1 MQLLRANLT
10 FAILFGFN
18 VLVMVSCGTKREK
31 IQPRVTAITE
41 SVYTSVTIQ
50 PDSLYQA
57 YASVS
62 GILDKNLKEEG
73 DTVQK
78 GMAIAQI
85 INTVPKLNTEN
96 ARLNLELAKKN
107 YLGNDAVLKGL
118 LERIEAAELQLY
130 NDSLNFNRQRNLWE
144 QNIGSQS
151 QYDNKKL
158 AYELSG
164 NNVRTLRTSYDQ
176 TRNDLETKYKQ
187 AMNSYKNSANTTRD
201 FAIES
206 KINGTVYALYKNPGE
221 IINTMEPVASVGS
234 SKVFVVEM
242 LVDEVDIVKIQLGQK
257 ALITLDAYPA
267 VVFETWINKIYPKK
281 DDRSQT
287 FKIEAAFVT
296 PPDKLYPGLSGEGN
310 IIIQQK
316 EDALVIPKEYLI
328 GNNTVETENGEIEIT
343 IGLQN
348 LQDVEVL
355 SGINSSTYLLKPK
368 E

>member
-1 MQLLRANLT
+1 MQLLRMNLAYK
-10 FAILFGFN
+10 FLFGFSM
-18 VLVMVSCGTKREK
+18 LIMLGCGTKRER
-31 IQPRVTAITE
+31 IQPMVKPITE

-57 YASVS
+57 YAAVI
-62 GILDKNLKEEG
+62 GILDKNLLEEG
-73 DTVQK
+73 DTVQR

-107 YLGNDAVLKGL
+107 FLGNDAVLKGIR
-118 LERIEAAELQLY
+118 ERIEAAELQLY
-130 NDSLNFNRQRNLWE
+130 NDSLNFKRQRNLWE
-144 QNIGSQS
+144 QNIGSQT

-164 NNVRTLRTSYDQ
+164 NNVKALSTSYEQ

-187 AMNSYKNSANTTRD
+187 ALNSYKNAAKNTRD
-201 FAIES
+201 FVIES
-206 KINGTVYALYKNPGE
+206 KINGTIYALYKNPGE
-221 IINTMEPVASVGS
+221 IINTTEPVASVGS
-234 SKVFVVEM
+234 SDVFVVEM
-242 LVDEVDIVKIQLGQK
+242 LVDEVDIVKIQHGQK

-267 VVFETWINKIYPKK
+267 VVFETRIHKIYPKK

-287 FKIEAAFVT
+287 FKIEATFIT
-296 PPDKLYPGLSGEGN
+296 PPEKLYPGLSGEGN

-328 GNNTVETENGEIEIT
+328 GSNTVETESGLIEIT
-343 IGLQN
+343 TGLQN
-348 LQDVEVL
+348 LQFVEIL
-355 SGINSSTYLLKPK
+355 SGINRTTYLLKPA

>member
-1 MQLLRANLT
+1 MQLLRAYLSY
-10 FAILFGFN
+10 ILLLGIN
-18 VLVMVSCGTKREK
+18 ILVLVGCGSKRER
-31 IQPRVTAITE
+31 IQPMVKAITE

-50 PDSLYQA
+50 PDSLYEA
-57 YASVS
+57 YASVN
-62 GILDKNLKEEG
+62 GILDKNLLDEG

-78 GMAIAQI
+78 GMALAQI

-107 YLGNDAVLKGL
+107 YLGNDAVLKGIR
-118 LERIEAAELQLY
+118 ERIEAAELQLY
-130 NDSLNFNRQRNLWE
+130 NDSLNYNRQRNLWE
-144 QNIGSQS
+144 QNIGSQT

-158 AYELSG
+158 AYELSS
-164 NNVRTLRTSYDQ
+164 NNVTALRTSYDQ

-187 AMNSYKNSANTTRD
+187 AVNSYKNSANTTRD

-234 SKVFVVEM
+234 SDVFIVEM

-267 VVFETWINKIYPKK
+267 EVFETRINKIYPKK

-287 FKIEAAFVT
+287 FKIEAIFVT

-316 EDALVIPKEYLI
+316 EDALVIPKEYLTG
-328 GNNTVETENGEIEIT
+328 GNMVETEDGEVEIT

-348 LQDVEVL
+348 LQFAEVL
-355 SGINSSTYLLKPK
+355 SGINSSTYLLKP
-368 E
+368 EE

>member
-1 MQLLRANLT
+1 MQPLRAYLSFT
-10 FAILFGFN
+10 ILFGLS
-18 VLVMVSCGTKREK
+18 VLILVSCGTKREK
-31 IQPRVTAITE
+31 IQPKITAITE

-62 GILDKNLKEEG
+62 GILDKNLLEEG
-73 DTVQK
+73 DAVQK

-85 INTVPKLNTEN
+85 INTVPKLNAEN

-118 LERIEAAELQLY
+118 QERIEAAKLQLY

-144 QNIGSQS
+144 QNIGSQT

-158 AYELSG
+158 AYELSS
-164 NNVRTLRTSYDQ
+164 NNVKSLRTSYDQ
-176 TRNDLETKYKQ
+176 TRNDLETKYRQ

-234 SKVFVVEM
+234 SNVFVVEM
-242 LVDEVDIVKIQLGQK
+242 LVDEVDIVKIELGQK

-267 VVFETWINKIYPKK
+267 EVFETRINKIYPKK

-287 FKIEAAFVT
+287 FKIEATFVT
-296 PPDKLYPGLSGEGN
+296 PPNKLYPGLSGEGN

-316 EDALVIPKEYLI
+316 EDALVIPKAYLI
-328 GNNTVETENGEIEIT
+328 GNNKVETENGEVEIT
-343 IGLQN
+343 LGLQN
-348 LQDVEVL
+348 FQYAEVL
-355 SGINSSTYLLKPK
+355 SGINNTTYLLKPK

>member
-1 MQLLRANLT
+1 MQLLRAYLSFT
-10 FAILFGFN
+10 ILFGLS
-18 VLVMVSCGTKREK
+18 VLILVSCGTKREK
-31 IQPRVTAITE
+31 IQPKITAITE

-62 GILDKNLKEEG
+62 GILDKNLLEEG
-73 DTVQK
+73 DAVQK

-107 YLGNDAVLKGL
+107 YLGKDAVLKGL
-118 LERIEAAELQLY
+118 RERIEAAELQLY

-144 QNIGSQS
+144 QNIGSQT

-158 AYELSG
+158 AYELSST
-164 NNVRTLRTSYDQ
+164 NVKSLLTSYDQ

-221 IINTMEPVASVGS
+221 IINTMEPIASVGS
-234 SKVFVVEM
+234 SNVFVIEM
-242 LVDEVDIVKIQLGQK
+242 LVDEVDIVKIELGQK

-267 VVFETWINKIYPKK
+267 EVFETRINKIYPKK

-287 FKIEAAFVT
+287 FKIEATFVT
-296 PPDKLYPGLSGEGN
+296 PPNKLYPGLSGEGN

-316 EDALVIPKEYLI
+316 EDALVIPKAYLI
-328 GNNTVETENGEIEIT
+328 GNNKVETENGEVEIT
-343 IGLQN
+343 LGLQN
-348 LQDVEVL
+348 FQYAEVL
-355 SGINSSTYLLKPK
+355 SGINNTTYLLKPK

>member
-1 MQLLRANLT
+1 MQLLRAYLSFT
-10 FAILFGFN
+10 ILFGLS
-18 VLVMVSCGTKREK
+18 VLILVSCGTKREK
-31 IQPRVTAITE
+31 IQPKITAITE

-62 GILDKNLKEEG
+62 GILDKNLLEEG
-73 DTVQK
+73 DAVQK

-96 ARLNLELAKKN
+96 ARLNPELAKKN
-107 YLGNDAVLKGL
+107 YLGKDAVLKGL
-118 LERIEAAELQLY
+118 RERIEAAELQLY

-144 QNIGSQS
+144 QNIGSQT

-158 AYELSG
+158 AYELSS
-164 NNVRTLRTSYDQ
+164 NNVKSLRTSYDQ
-176 TRNDLETKYKQ
+176 TRNDLETKYRQ

-221 IINTMEPVASVGS
+221 IINTMEPLASVGS
-234 SKVFVVEM
+234 SNVFVVEM
-242 LVDEVDIVKIQLGQK
+242 LVDEVDIVKIELGQK
-257 ALITLDAYPA
+257 ALITLDAYPSE
-267 VVFETWINKIYPKK
+267 VFETRINKIYPKK

-296 PPDKLYPGLSGEGN
+296 PPDKLYPGLSNEGN

-316 EDALVIPKEYLI
+316 EDALVIPKAYLI
-328 GNNTVETENGEIEIT
+328 GNNKVETENGEVEIT
-343 IGLQN
+343 LGLQN
-348 LQDVEVL
+348 FQYAEVL
-355 SGINSSTYLLKPK
+355 SGINNTTYLLKPR